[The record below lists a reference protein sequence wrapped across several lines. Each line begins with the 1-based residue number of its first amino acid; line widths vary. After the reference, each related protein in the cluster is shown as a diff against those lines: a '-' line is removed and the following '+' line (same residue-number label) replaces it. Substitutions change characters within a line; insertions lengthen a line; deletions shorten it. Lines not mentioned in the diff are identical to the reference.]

1 MPTDEHDEQSA
12 QPTPPPPGDAPT
24 PTPGPAA
31 AARARRRGIRRV
43 VNRRNAMWTGIV
55 AVVAVFA
62 LALIAFILYRSG
74 QVDQYV
80 ARQIVS
86 TFAKYNIRAEV
97 GSFRT
102 RLGAREVEI
111 NDLKL
116 YNATTGAQ
124 IGNVG
129 RILATVRVEDLYS
142 IKLSRNVNLEKLVVD
157 RPEIW
162 VVYDAEGR
170 SNFSGLTIPPPDPN
184 SRLLFAYS
192 TAEVTVNDAVV
203 HYDDRRY
210 DISGEAKNVR
220 ATVMPDDPNAP
231 AESRMNRIELLATG
245 STFALGGRAVEPI
258 DVKLSARAN
267 QVRADIQELTLRSP
281 VAEAR
286 LAGTLDDW
294 RALRYRMDVR
304 ADVDLTQTSDLLRLD
319 TTMRGAGRFE
329 GKVEGEG
336 DRYKVEGNVV
346 SDALA
351 ADGVRLKALNVSGSA
366 SGQGSS
372 YEARGR
378 AVAELLTAG
387 DYQLNLV
394 QLVGG
399 VTGTGTDFKWLGD
412 LRAASARSGSTSLAG
427 LFVRDAAAEL
437 KGGEVA
443 GGSAASAS
451 ADSVVFAGGR
461 VAGAQVSNVKAAR
474 GEDGR
479 LRVTADSARAGT
491 INAQGATVNGA
502 QAAGLDATVGPD
514 NSVSA
519 TIARVSV
526 AGLNA
531 SGARTGSINIAGVR
545 LAVSPGGRVE
555 GTSGDIGV
563 GSVAFTVPAASKG
576 AAPQQG
582 SAENVR
588 LAGPRFVLE
597 PGGRYRASADLSL
610 GGGVLGELKMGRAR
624 AAVVATNDQ
633 IQLNDFAADLFNGN
647 ARGSATIATNPRAAS
662 SVRAAF
668 EGVDAGGLI
677 ALASGNAVPL
687 TGAATGTV
695 DLRFP
700 GTNFKLASGR
710 VDATFE
716 GATGRDE
723 SARTPLTGRL
733 ALVADRGTFDI
744 ERADLRAGATE
755 VTATGRFSFQGGSD
769 LAVNL
774 NSTDASEF
782 QSVVLS
788 TGLLAAF
795 EENIKR
801 LDASLA
807 GNLRFN
813 GRVTGDLDAPAVN
826 GRFELQSLNLRGRNL
841 GALSADIASGATGT
855 RIENG
860 RLSEPDGGGVTFTAN
875 VPRAGEN
882 NVSFDAT
889 LEQVNAGNL
898 LEALGVGGQQAA
910 TPTGTAATLVGNLS
924 GMGPASGRVSVTGYP
939 GAMEGSADLRVAA
952 GRIGSTPYDEI
963 VARASFN
970 GSNIKLDAF
979 DVRLGD
985 GQITATGSI
994 AFVEAGVGGAGG
1006 IRVPT
1011 VENFRVD
1018 GKNVDLALVTT
1029 LFGARGLPAL
1039 SGKADFDAT
1048 LSGNPL
1054 DLARFQVALNA
1065 RGRDVSVNGQ
1075 PAGELTLTGRIDDN
1089 QRFVAELTTGL
1100 LGRPQVVRATVDLA
1114 GENLPVTVE
1123 TTLTGADLTPL
1134 FAALLNNPNVRV
1146 TGRAAGTI
1154 RASGDLLDEEGGF
1167 AAAAITGR
1175 AEFSELSV
1183 QVEDVPLT
1191 AESPLVVTFKPNEV
1205 TFERTRFTGPGTNI
1219 VFGGTAALG
1228 AGGRQNLTINGDL
1241 NLRVLSSARRN
1252 FFMSGVARVAAGVTG
1267 SFEQPQVTGTAS
1279 VQGASLALL
1288 LSNERLMATD
1298 INGSVR
1304 FNSNQANVESLTGRL
1319 GGGRFSV
1326 TGGALLSGFMPTQ
1339 FRVVARGENVTV
1351 PAAAFVTLPAF
1362 LGDLPTTADASLEIR
1377 GGTEGVIASG
1387 TVKVRR
1393 TEITEDIDL
1402 ADLIDRRNEVPIT
1415 SGGGGGAGAGAGFL
1429 GPTTVDLT
1437 IQGQDAL
1444 VVRNNLA
1451 DMVGSLNLRVQGPID
1466 APVTSGRITAT
1477 RGTVAFRNDRY
1488 EIQRATVDLPP
1499 RVEAPPVINL
1509 QAQSDIRGYRVTV
1522 TMSGPLSGGLT
1533 TTATSDP
1540 PLPQADVIALITT
1553 GNLSGGPEG
1562 TSTLAQTGLGT
1573 ATSLLTDTLI
1583 NAPVQ
1588 KATDKLFGLNRFE
1601 FDPVIAGRAGQSPTA
1616 RLTVGRQVN
1625 RNLAITY
1632 STNVTGE
1639 SNQVIA
1645 VEYRV
1650 SDRLSFIAQYQ
1661 QGSTDT
1667 LSSRSNNF
1675 NFELR
1680 FRKRY

>member
-1 MPTDEHDEQSA
+1 MPTDEHDERPA
-12 QPTPPPPGDAPT
+12 QPTPETPPPPDA
-24 PTPGPAA
+24 GPAPA
-31 AARARRRGIRRV
+31 PRRRRRGLRRV
-43 VNRRNAMWTGIV
+43 VNRRTAMWTGIV
-55 AVVAVFA
+55 AAVAVLA
-62 LALIAFILYRSG
+62 LAVIIFVLYRSG
-74 QVDQYV
+74 QADRFV

-86 TFAKYNIRAEV
+86 TLAKYNIRAEV

-102 RLGAREVEI
+102 RLGPREVEI

-116 YNATTGAQ
+116 YNSTTGAQ
-124 IGNVG
+124 IGHVG
-129 RILATVRVEDLYS
+129 RILATVRVEDMWALS
-142 IKLSRNVNLEKLVVD
+142 LSRNVNLEKLVVD

-170 SNFSGLTIPPPDPN
+170 SNFTGLKVPPPEPN

-192 TAEVTVNDAVV
+192 TAEVTVNEAVL

-210 DISGEAKNVR
+210 DISGEARNVR
-220 ATVMPDDPNAP
+220 ATVLPDDPNAP
-231 AESRMNRIELLATG
+231 AESRMNRVELSASD
-245 STFALGGRAVEPI
+245 STFALDGRRVNPI
-258 DVKLSARAN
+258 DVKLSARVN
-267 QVRADIQELTLRSP
+267 QVRADIQELVLRSP

-286 LAGTLDDW
+286 LVGALDDW
-294 RALRYRMDVR
+294 RALRYHMDVR
-304 ADVDLTQTSDLLRLD
+304 ADVDLTQTSDVLRLD

-329 GKVEGEG
+329 GRVEGEG
-336 DRYKVEGNVV
+336 DRYKVEGSVV

-351 ADGVRLKALNVSGSA
+351 ADGVRLKALNVSGTA
-366 SGQGSS
+366 SGHGGS
-372 YEARGR
+372 YEARGK

-399 VTGTGTDFKWLGD
+399 VTGTGTDFRWLGD
-412 LRAASARSGSTSLAG
+412 LRAASARGGSTSLAG
-427 LFVRDAAAEL
+427 LFVKDAAAEL
-437 KGGEVA
+437 KGGELS
-443 GGSAASAS
+443 GGSAESASAS
-451 ADSVVFAGGR
+451 SVVFAGGR
-461 VAGAQVSNVKAAR
+461 VAGAQVSDVKAER
-474 GEDGR
+474 GADGR
-479 LRVTADSARAGT
+479 LRVTAGSARAGT
-491 INAQGATVNGA
+491 INARGATVSGA
-502 QAAGLDATVGPD
+502 QAAGVDATINPD

-519 TIARVSV
+519 TLARVSV

-531 SGARTGSINIAGVR
+531 AGARTGSINIAGVR
-545 LAVSPGGRVE
+545 LSVSPGGRVE
-555 GTSGDIGV
+555 GTSGDVGV
-563 GSVAFTVPAASKG
+563 GSVAFTAPPASKG
-576 AAPQQG
+576 AKAQQG
-582 SAENVR
+582 RVENVR
-588 LAGPRFVLE
+588 LARPRFVLE

-633 IQLNDFAADLFNGN
+633 IQLNDFVADLFNGS
-647 ARGSATIATNPRAAS
+647 ARGSATIATSARAAS
-662 SVRAAF
+662 RVNASF
-668 EGVDAGGLI
+668 EGVDAGGLL

-700 GTNFKLASGR
+700 GTNFKLATGR

-733 ALVADRGTFDI
+733 ALTADRGTFNI
-744 ERADLRAGATE
+744 ERANLSAGATE
-755 VTATGRFSFQGGSD
+755 LTAAGRFSFEGGSD
-769 LAVNL
+769 LSVNL
-774 NSTDASEF
+774 NSTDAGEF
-782 QSVVLS
+782 QAVLLS
-788 TGLLAAF
+788 TGLAGPI
-795 EENIKR
+795 EER
-801 LDASLA
+801 LKSADVALA
-807 GNLRFN
+807 GSLRFA
-813 GRVTGDLDAPAVN
+813 GTVTGDLDSPVVN
-826 GRFELQSLNLRGRNL
+826 GRFELQSLTVRGRDL
-841 GALSADIASGATGT
+841 GALSVDIASTAADT
-855 RIENG
+855 RLENG
-860 RLSEPDGGGVTFTAN
+860 RLAEPDGGGINFSAVI
-875 VPRAGEN
+875 PRTGEN
-882 NVSFDAT
+882 NIAFDAV
-889 LEQVNAGNL
+889 LENANAGSL
-898 LEALGVGGQQAA
+898 LGALGVGGQAENQ
-910 TPTGTAATLVGNLS
+910 GTAGAVVSNLS
-924 GMGPASGRVSVTGYP
+924 GMGPASGKISVTGYP
-939 GAMEGSADLRVAA
+939 GAMQGSADLRVAA
-952 GRIGSTPYDEI
+952 GRIGTQPYDEV
-963 VARASFN
+963 VARATFS
-970 GSNIKLDAF
+970 GSNVNLDAF
-979 DVRLGD
+979 EMRLGD
-985 GQITATGSI
+985 GRVTASGG
-994 AFVEAGVGGAGG
+994 VELGEGAHGVPN
-1006 IRVPT
+1006 VN
-1011 VENFRVD
+1011 VKDFRVE
-1018 GKNVDLALVTT
+1018 GKNVELGLVAT
-1029 LFGARGLPAL
+1029 LFGGRGLPAL
-1039 SGKADFDAT
+1039 SGKADFTAT
-1048 LSGNPL
+1048 VSGNPL
-1054 DLARFQVALNA
+1054 DPTTLRADLSA
-1065 RGRDVSVNGQ
+1065 RGRDVTVNGQ
-1075 PAGELTLTGRIDDN
+1075 PAGELTLVGRMTSD
-1089 QRFVAELTTGL
+1089 QKFVAELTTGL
-1100 LGRPQVVRATVDLA
+1100 LGQPQVVRATLDLA
-1114 GENLPVTVE
+1114 GENLPLTVE

-1154 RASGDLLDEEGGF
+1154 RASGDLLDEEGAFTPG
-1167 AAAAITGR
+1167 AIAGR
-1175 AEFSELSV
+1175 AEFSELTV

-1228 AGGRQNLTINGDL
+1228 AGGRQSLTVNGDL

-1252 FFMSGVARVAAGVTG
+1252 FFMSGVARVAAGITG
-1267 SFEQPQVTGTAS
+1267 TFEQPQVTGTAS
-1279 VQGASLALL
+1279 VQGVSLALL
-1288 LSNERLMATD
+1288 LSNERLTATE

-1304 FNSNQANVESLTGRL
+1304 FNSNQANIESLTGRL
-1319 GGGRFSV
+1319 GGGRFAV
-1326 TGGALLSGFMPTQ
+1326 TGGALLTGFVPTQ
-1339 FRVVARGENVTV
+1339 FRVLARGENVTV

-1377 GGTEGVIASG
+1377 GGTEGVIAQG
-1387 TVKVRR
+1387 TIKVRR

-1415 SGGGGGAGAGAGFL
+1415 SGGGGGGGGGGAGFL

-1451 DMVGSLNLRVQGPID
+1451 DMVGSLSIRVHGPID

-1488 EIQRATVDLPP
+1488 EILRATVDLPP

-1601 FDPVIAGRAGQSPTA
+1601 FDPVIAGRGGQSPTA

-1639 SNQVIA
+1639 TNQVIA

-1661 QGSTDT
+1661 QGSTDA
-1667 LSSRSNNF
+1667 LRSSSNNF